1 MAEGKAPLRG
11 FIVKVN
17 GGDKMTESKTLDS
30 VLKPTNVTGN
40 PVNEMSAGDRKKKT
54 EEGYGGKEIELK
66 RNYDAISKNGD
77 TLELSKE
84 GKKLGKHPDR
94 ENSSLSGKRI
104 ISDSDKMISDSILA
118 GCSAAKLKQL
128 YANKEI
134 TKQQYDRF
142 IKKKKGR

>member
-1 MAEGKAPLRG
+1 MRG

-17 GGDKMTESKTLDS
+17 GGDKMMESKTLDS

-40 PVNEMSAGDRKKKT
+40 PVSEMSAGDRKKKT

-77 TLELSKE
+77 TLELSE
-84 GKKLGKHPDR
+84 DGKKLGKHPNM
-94 ENSSLSGKRI
+94 ENPSISGKKV
-104 ISDSDKMISDSILA
+104 ISDSGKKISDSILA
-118 GCSAAKLKQL
+118 SCSEAKLKQL

-142 IKKKKGR
+142 IKRRRGDKAGK